1 MKNKYHRSYP
11 FEITGKYY
19 EQVLG
24 INLNTGTG
32 DTFPENHNCKTEE
45 EIKNLKSILILKL
58 II

>member
-1 MKNKYHRSYP
+1 MKNTYHRSHP

-19 EQVLG
+19 GQVLG

-32 DTFPENHNCKTEE
+32 DTFPENRNYKTEE
-45 EIKNLKSILILKL
+45 EIKNLKSILTLKL